1 MGLRLGDKNG
11 HVINFSLLN
20 PAQNMTPP
28 PPCCRLTL
36 DSLLQPFTSQ
46 PLHQPSHLWKER
58 SESEYS
64 VHRLGNCVEDLE
76 TGSSSDSAGTCLLKY
91 LFASRLMED
100 IWRLDIFRFT
110 PLLHLFRVWLALA
123 MNLFT
128 VPWSR
133 HNSFAISVDFLP
145 SARQRTI
152 VYSFPLQWD
161 LSACPSLA
169 L

>member
-1 MGLRLGDKNG
+1 MSSIFRSWIQLKIWHHHHL
-11 HVINFSLLN
+11 VVVSLLIVFCSPLQGN
-20 PAQNMTPP
+20 LCTS
-28 PPCCRLTL
+28 RLVHRG
-36 DSLLQPFTSQ
+36 LLCT
-46 PLHQPSHLWKER
+46 HLWKER